1 MSSDATLLGI
11 PASLLIQGLIGVL
24 IFFWAW
30 KEARNTYKTT
40 TDQMKPNPIVA
51 GVSMAWDR
59 DMQERFLQLI
69 ERMALAA
76 EAQAGAQTTIA
87 NDQQRKMNER
97 IEDLLRALDRKE
109 HDLSAILSSVRRD

>member
-11 PASLLIQGLIGVL
+11 PTSLVVQGLTGFLV
-24 IFFWAW
+24 FFYVW
-30 KEARNTYKTT
+30 KNGRDAYKATT
-40 TDQMKPNPIVA
+40 EQMKPNPIMA

-59 DMQERFLQLI
+59 DMQERFLQLL

-76 EAQAGAQTTIA
+76 EAQAGAQAKIA

-97 IEDLLRALDRKE
+97 IEDLLEALDRKE
-109 HDLSAILSSVRRD
+109 RDISAVLASVRRD